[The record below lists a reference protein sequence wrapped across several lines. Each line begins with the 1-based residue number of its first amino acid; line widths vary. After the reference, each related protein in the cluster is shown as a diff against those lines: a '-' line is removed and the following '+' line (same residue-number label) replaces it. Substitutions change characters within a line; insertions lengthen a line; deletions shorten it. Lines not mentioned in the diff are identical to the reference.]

1 MKKNEVLKKY
11 QHYFFI
17 FFDLFLNIFN
27 YFFHIFIA
35 WYIIP
40 HEYGLL
46 NSLLSIASILFV
58 VGISLQLF
66 VSKSIANKMNK
77 ISLLDISSFS
87 LVTLPIIT
95 IILLFFMPY
104 LQILTNSN
112 KVSIFL
118 LILIYFINTYLC
130 LLRGI
135 FQGDNKF
142 LYINISMY
150 IEVFTKMIL
159 LILFLPIYKNIYVVL
174 ISIFLGM
181 VSSLIF
187 SIMKNKNKFNQFKL
201 DFSKYW
207 IIGKELSIIIFS
219 NVFLYFFT
227 AFDMIYT
234 NKFLSEF
241 SGVYAVILRLAQL
254 ITFAYSSLFVLLN
267 PWISDKVND
276 IKRLKISLKKYSF
289 LFIVLNIFILTV
301 YYYLVPK
308 LIPFLFGY
316 NYRVASN
323 FVGLES
329 IAYILLAMSFFLVNL
344 CIQLT
349 SKGHLLILSCSCILL
364 GTSFFIYG
372 KTIENIIKAQIFS
385 YFFMFITLL
394 IYVIFRLKEEKN
406 G

>member
-142 LYINISMY
+142 LYIN
-150 IEVFTKMIL
+150 
-159 LILFLPIYKNIYVVL
+159 
-174 ISIFLGM
+174 
-181 VSSLIF
+181 
-187 SIMKNKNKFNQFKL
+187 
-201 DFSKYW
+201 
-207 IIGKELSIIIFS
+207 
-219 NVFLYFFT
+219 
-227 AFDMIYT
+227 
-234 NKFLSEF
+234 
-241 SGVYAVILRLAQL
+241 
-254 ITFAYSSLFVLLN
+254 
-267 PWISDKVND
+267 
-276 IKRLKISLKKYSF
+276 KKY
-289 LFIVLNIFILTV
+289 
-301 YYYLVPK
+301 
-308 LIPFLFGY
+308 
-316 NYRVASN
+316 
-323 FVGLES
+323 
-329 IAYILLAMSFFLVNL
+329 
-344 CIQLT
+344 
-349 SKGHLLILSCSCILL
+349 
-364 GTSFFIYG
+364 
-372 KTIENIIKAQIFS
+372 
-385 YFFMFITLL
+385 
-394 IYVIFRLKEEKN
+394 LKY
-406 G
+406 